1 MHVVFKAFAIF
12 AVSSATVGVANN
24 GRPSSPVPGP
34 AAITTSAFRTGP
46 SPTQPHSANAGL
58 RPPSSPA
65 TTRWI
70 RPVPG
75 RIVRAFVAPSSP
87 FGPGHRGVD
96 LAVTAG
102 EAVKVVGAG
111 IVVFAGTVAGTQ
123 HVVVLHQPS
132 GWKSGY
138 SFLSQISVVVGQ
150 RLQTGDVVGL
160 AGSGAGHSVSP
171 IVHISLRIDGE
182 YVDPTVLWAGLD
194 LGRLLHLDR
203 VALE

>member
-1 MHVVFKAFAIF
+1 MHVVFKAFAMI

-24 GRPSSPVPGP
+24 GRPSLPVPVP
-34 AAITTSAFRTGP
+34 ATITTSAFRSSP
-46 SPTQPHSANAGL
+46 YPTQPRTEDGGR
-58 RPPSSPA
+58 RPTSSPA
-65 TTRWI
+65 LTRWL

-75 RIVRAFVAPSSP
+75 RIVRAFVAPSSR

-102 EAVKVVGAG
+102 EVVQSVGAG
-111 IVVFAGTVAGTQ
+111 TVVFAGSVAGTQ

-150 RLQTGDVVGL
+150 RLQTGDAVGL
-160 AGSGAGHSVSP
+160 AGSGAGHSSSP
-171 IVHISLRIDGE
+171 IVHISLRIVGE

-194 LGRLLHLDR
+194 LGRSVHLDR
-203 VALE
+203 IALE